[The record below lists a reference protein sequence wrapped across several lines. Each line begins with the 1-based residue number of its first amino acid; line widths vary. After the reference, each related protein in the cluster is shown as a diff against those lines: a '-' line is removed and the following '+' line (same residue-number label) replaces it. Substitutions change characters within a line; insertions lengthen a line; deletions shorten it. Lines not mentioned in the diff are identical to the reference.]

1 MQRGAVSGVVQR
13 FLAFLDDQEL
23 TGRSVGVAFSGGRD
37 SSALAISAIEARN
50 AGRLSPV
57 LVHVDHGVR
66 PDSKEDRA
74 VVREAADRL
83 GAELMSVDLDSLG
96 THSTEAEMREARYL
110 SLHQALAPLGVDTV
124 LTGHHARDQA
134 ETVLLHLARGQG
146 LEGATGISPREPLRF
161 GDIAIHVVRPF
172 LHEDPVALADLVATY
187 GLPVVEDPTN
197 LLVDRARNLVRH
209 QVLPVL
215 CDINSG
221 AVINI
226 ARSTDIL
233 RDEDEFLA
241 AIADSAITAVT
252 HASVLDG
259 VALNHETV
267 AIQRRVIRRWVTRET
282 AMELT
287 FDRTEAI
294 RELAQ
299 AGTGNVVLEIGE
311 GWIARQI
318 QRQITLQRSK

>member
-23 TGRSVGVAFSGGRD
+23 TDRSVGVAFSGGRD
-37 SSALAISAIEARN
+37 SSALAICAIEARN

-66 PDSKEDRA
+66 PDSSEDRA
-74 VVREAADRL
+74 AVRESVDRL
-83 GAELMSVDLDSLG
+83 GAELLTVDLDSLG
-96 THSTEAEMREARYL
+96 TRSTEAEMREARYL
-110 SLHQALAPLGVDTV
+110 ALDRALSPLGIDMIM
-124 LTGHHARDQA
+124 TGHHARDQA

-146 LEGATGISPREPLRF
+146 LEGASGISPRELLTF
-161 GDIAIHVVRPF
+161 GEIAVHVVRPF

-187 GLPVVEDPTN
+187 GLPIVEDPTN

-215 CDINSG
+215 CDINPG

-226 ARSTDIL
+226 ARSTQIL
-233 RDEDEFLA
+233 RDEDEVLTG
-241 AIADSAITAVT
+241 IANSATATVT
-252 HASVLDG
+252 HDSVLDG
-259 VALNHETV
+259 AALSREAV
-267 AIQRRVIRRWVTRET
+267 AIQRRVIRQWVTRET

-311 GWIARQI
+311 GWTARQN
-318 QRQITLQRSK
+318 QRQITLQRSN